1 MFKNVSNE
9 EWGRI
14 MELGLAEFNRR
25 QHGTLEPMTGS
36 CAPREEIVA
45 GVPRNGESSSF
56 NASSSGNK
64 RLRDAELETESHGK
78 RTRVEVRAEAGT
90 VHSRNNQSS
99 ATIDVSTDDAVNALP
114 PDTRRDILVYFAEQF
129 PPLRNFI
136 CQKYNE
142 EMRRKRTAVKDFDRS
157 TSPWPPALAPGVP
170 GPVYY
175 TPAACPLAPG
185 FSAVVVE
192 AINVLTPEQ
201 IRESIFNF
209 AVQNQVF
216 QWSLLE
222 NYFAKMNQRREGQT
236 QVNFDSVILDVIR
249 KILDQNVTSQ
259 YSAVK
264 GKSSFIASSIE
275 TIVQKVRSE
284 QRVQSWPETFQ
295 LRVSAIATL
304 RRIGKLVAELDDET
318 GQEVRKD
325 FLMEGNPLSKG
336 LLYLAR
342 NFSPTERIH
351 LLKSHAGRDKS
362 TFEGRM
368 EELIK
373 ICERQHIAIPDLR
386 KSLKILRGYNRAP
399 VESDHEDNEELE
411 SGSEDQTPSED
422 EDEDQDEDEDE
433 DEDEDGDEDEES
445 D

>member
-142 EMRRKRTAVKDFDRS
+142 EMRRKRTAVKDFDWQSKAVWRELYVNHKGLSGSREYDAAGGVATYIQDTVRNIAKEAQQPSSFETRANAIS
-157 TSPWPPALAPGVP
+157 TLRKIGKSVALNGD
-170 GPVYY
+170 
-175 TPAACPLAPG
+175 
-185 FSAVVVE
+185 
-192 AINVLTPEQ
+192 Q
-201 IRESIFNF
+201 IGHE
-209 AVQNQVF
+209 VKQ
-216 QWSLLE
+216 SLLPI
-222 NYFAKMNQRREGQT
+222 YFDDAFLELVNSFSTEEKRR
-236 QVNFDSVILDVIR
+236 
-249 KILDQNVTSQ
+249 
-259 YSAVK
+259 VK
-264 GKSSFIASSIE
+264 
-275 TIVQKVRSE
+275 
-284 QRVQSWPETFQ
+284 W
-295 LRVSAIATL
+295 
-304 RRIGKLVAELDDET
+304 
-318 GQEVRKD
+318 
-325 FLMEGNPLSKG
+325 
-336 LLYLAR
+336 
-342 NFSPTERIH
+342 
-351 LLKSHAGRDKS
+351 
-362 TFEGRM
+362 RM
-368 EELIK
+368 EEELEELISLN
-373 ICERQHIAIPDLR
+373 EDLFP
-386 KSLKILRGYNRAP
+386 SLQEGLAILRANGDSGTDGDS
-399 VESDHEDNEELE
+399 ESDGDFESNEY
-411 SGSEDQTPSED
+411 GI
-422 EDEDQDEDEDE
+422 
-433 DEDEDGDEDEES
+433 
-445 D
+445 

>member
-157 TSPWPPALAPGVP
+157 TCSTISSVLS
-170 GPVYY
+170 
-175 TPAACPLAPG
+175 
-185 FSAVVVE
+185 FST
-192 AINVLTPEQ
+192 L
-201 IRESIFNF
+201 
-209 AVQNQVF
+209 
-216 QWSLLE
+216 
-222 NYFAKMNQRREGQT
+222 
-236 QVNFDSVILDVIR
+236 
-249 KILDQNVTSQ
+249 
-259 YSAVK
+259 
-264 GKSSFIASSIE
+264 ASSIGSWRA
-275 TIVQKVRSE
+275 RSC
-284 QRVQSWPETFQ
+284 VLYSCG
-295 LRVSAIATL
+295 VSSGSGIFC
-304 RRIGKLVAELDDET
+304 RSG
-318 GQEVRKD
+318 
-325 FLMEGNPLSKG
+325 
-336 LLYLAR
+336 
-342 NFSPTERIH
+342 
-351 LLKSHAGRDKS
+351 
-362 TFEGRM
+362 
-368 EELIK
+368 
-373 ICERQHIAIPDLR
+373 
-386 KSLKILRGYNRAP
+386 RGYQCPDARTDTRKHFQFCGAKPGIP
-399 VESDHEDNEELE
+399 VVSFGELFRENESKARRSNTSQFRQRHPGRNTENIGPERHFPVL
-411 SGSEDQTPSED
+411 GGQRKI
-422 EDEDQDEDEDE
+422 QLHRQ
-433 DEDEDGDEDEES
+433 
-445 D
+445 